1 MWKTSKSPRKM
12 TMSMSLMKLT
22 LHLARSADVMSKA
35 ERLADSAVVETDAEL
50 APNVLTLSNTVLGTS
65 EKVAELV
72 WNVDEFDSAGSAELI
87 DVAVDEEQDELV
99 NDEILDF
106 DEEIVNTELEDNRS
120 IAGVNASSTV
130 GLAAVTLFDEDKD
143 VM

>member
-1 MWKTSKSPRKM
+1 VDDVEDFEESEEDDDVDVINEVDTTLDEISGSTSNRVEGDEAM
-12 TMSMSLMKLT
+12 TELEKV
-22 LHLARSADVMSKA
+22 ARSADVMSKA

-87 DVAVDEEQDELV
+87 DVAVCDGG
-99 NDEILDF
+99 
-106 DEEIVNTELEDNRS
+106 T
-120 IAGVNASSTV
+120 
-130 GLAAVTLFDEDKD
+130 
-143 VM
+143 